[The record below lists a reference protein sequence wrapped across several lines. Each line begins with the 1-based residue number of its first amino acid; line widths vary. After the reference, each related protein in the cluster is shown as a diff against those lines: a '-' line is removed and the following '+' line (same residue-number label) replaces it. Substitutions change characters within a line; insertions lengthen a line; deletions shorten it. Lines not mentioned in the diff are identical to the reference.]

1 MTFEQI
7 RAIVI
12 GRMQHWAGIPTE
24 NVDLEPNGDT
34 PFDPSGKSIWAR
46 LADVPGLS
54 STPEI
59 GIAPCVRRTG
69 IIVIQLFVPSYKG
82 NLAITKAAD
91 TLVEHFEFYSDPI
104 GPFDC
109 YAASASTI
117 GDDGHGWYQ
126 VNVSI
131 PYRAY

>member
-12 GRMQHWAGIPTE
+12 GRMQQWAGIPVGA
-24 NVDLEPNGDT
+24 VDYPNNSET
-34 PFDPSGKSIWAR
+34 FDPAGKPIWAR

-54 STPEI
+54 SAPEI
-59 GIAPCVRRTG
+59 GIGPCVRRTG
-69 IIVIQLFVPSYKG
+69 IIIVQLFVPSYKG
-82 NLAITKAAD
+82 TLAIIKAAD
-91 TLVEHFEFYSDPI
+91 TLVQHFEFYSDPT
-104 GPFDC
+104 GPFEC
-109 YAASASTI
+109 YAASASTV

>member
-12 GRMQHWAGIPTE
+12 GRMQQWAGIPPE
-24 NVDLEPNGDT
+24 DVDLEPNGDA
-34 PFDPSGKSIWAR
+34 PFDPAGRAIWAR
-46 LADVPGLS
+46 LADIPGLGS
-54 STPEI
+54 APEVGI
-59 GIAPCVRRTG
+59 GPCVRRTG
-69 IIVIQLFVPSYKG
+69 IIIIQLFVPSYKG
-82 NLAITKAAD
+82 TLAITKAAD
-91 TLVEHFEFYSDPI
+91 TLVQHFEFYSDPT

-109 YAASASTI
+109 YAASASTV

-126 VNVSI
+126 VNISV

>member
-7 RAIVI
+7 RGIVI
-12 GRMQHWAGIPTE
+12 GRMTEWAGIPASS
-24 NVDLEPNGDT
+24 VDYPNSPQ
-34 PFDPSGKSIWAR
+34 PFDSAGKQIWAR

-59 GIAPCVRRTG
+59 GIGPCVRRTG
-69 IIVIQLFVPSYKG
+69 IIVIQLFVPTYKG
-82 NLAITKAAD
+82 TLAITRAAD
-91 TLVEHFEFYSDPI
+91 TLVQHFEYYSDPS

-109 YAASASTI
+109 FAASAQVV
-117 GDDGHGWYQ
+117 GDDGLGWYQ
-126 VNVSI
+126 VNVRI

>member
-7 RAIVI
+7 RSIVI
-12 GRMQHWAGIPTE
+12 GRMTQWAGIPAAD
-24 NVDLEPNGDT
+24 VDYPNAPV
-34 PFDPSGKSIWAR
+34 PFDPAGRPIWAR

-59 GIAPCVRRTG
+59 GLGPSVRRTG
-69 IIVIQLFVPSYKG
+69 ILVIQLFVPSYKG
-82 NLAITKAAD
+82 TLAITKAAD
-91 TLVEHFEFYSDPI
+91 TLVQHFEYYSDPT

-109 YAASASTI
+109 FAASAQVI
-117 GDDGHGWYQ
+117 GDDGLGWYQ
-126 VNVSI
+126 VNLQI

>member
-7 RAIVI
+7 RSIVI
-12 GRMQHWAGIPTE
+12 TRMTQWTGIPAAA
-24 NVDLEPNGDT
+24 VDYPNPPQ
-34 PFDPSGKSIWAR
+34 PFDPAGKAIWAR

-59 GIAPCVRRTG
+59 GLGPSVRRTG
-69 IIVIQLFVPSYKG
+69 ILVIQLFVPSYKG
-82 NLAITKAAD
+82 TLAITRAAD
-91 TLVEHFEFYSDPI
+91 TLVQHFEYYRDPT

-109 YAASASTI
+109 FAVSAQVV
-117 GDDGHGWYQ
+117 GDDGLGWYQ
-126 VNVSI
+126 VNVQI